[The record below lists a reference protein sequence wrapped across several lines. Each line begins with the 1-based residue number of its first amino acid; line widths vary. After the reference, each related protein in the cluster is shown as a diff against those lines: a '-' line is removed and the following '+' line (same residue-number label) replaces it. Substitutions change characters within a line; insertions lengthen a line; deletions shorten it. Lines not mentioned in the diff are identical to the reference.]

1 MLQVQTTVMD
11 ADRDGPEDYNRSG
24 ALLGASS
31 AAKQER
37 EPSKA
42 ASPAPSRPAVRSRR
56 DATRDQVQTLLSPC
70 RPFHTANASL
80 DAERLRGSFGCIL
93 A

>member
-11 ADRDGPEDYNRSG
+11 ADRDNPEDYNRSG
-24 ALLGASS
+24 ALLAASS

-42 ASPAPSRPAVRSRR
+42 NPPAPSKPAVRSRR
-56 DATRDQVQTLLSPC
+56 DTFREQVESLLIRPLQTISHKNCFL
-70 RPFHTANASL
+70 
-80 DAERLRGSFGCIL
+80 GC
-93 A
+93 